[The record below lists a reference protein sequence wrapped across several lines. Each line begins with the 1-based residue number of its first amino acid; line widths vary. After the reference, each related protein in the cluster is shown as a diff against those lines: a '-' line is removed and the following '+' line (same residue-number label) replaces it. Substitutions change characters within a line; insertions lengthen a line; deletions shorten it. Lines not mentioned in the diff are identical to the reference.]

1 MHVLVGTDRIPSN
14 HLTFVNPYDPTR
26 RIAFYNCATHN
37 IKNYRNAAKASIFQ
51 NGKRKFE
58 LKGIKFG
65 WGPMEAAYNCDCK
78 REEAGTIR
86 ETKLKFPA
94 IYPDYWEVMDVGLAK
109 CTMHPDTISELAL
122 HIANGLGKKEEYLD
136 SLDITDR
143 GTATSNADA
152 TFTSNLVFLYRH

>member
-37 IKNYRNAAKASIFQ
+37 IKNYRNAAKASHFQ

-58 LKGIKFG
+58 LEGTKFG
-65 WGPMEAAYNCDCK
+65 WGPMEAAYNCDCI

-94 IYPDYWEVMDVGLAK
+94 IYPDHWEVMDVGLAK
-109 CTMHPDTISELAL
+109 CTMHQDTISELAL

-136 SLDITDR
+136 SLERANTSDELKPDIKLEVNV
-143 GTATSNADA
+143 TS
-152 TFTSNLVFLYRH
+152 T